1 MKNDYTVNG
10 GATTENLDNK
20 KRKYTASQAP
30 IVSCVYANDVCPSRI
45 GSVKELIVSY
55 YERRHGL
62 A

>member
-1 MKNDYTVNG
+1 MKNEYTVSG
-10 GATTENLDNK
+10 GSPAENLDNR

-30 IVSCVYANDVCPSRI
+30 IVSCVYADDVCPPRI
-45 GSVKELIVSY
+45 TSVKELIVSY

>member
-1 MKNDYTVNG
+1 MKNEYTVNG
-10 GATTENLDNK
+10 NIVAENLDNK
-20 KRKYTASQAP
+20 KGKYTASQAP
-30 IVSCVYANDVCPSRI
+30 IVSCVYADDVCPSRI